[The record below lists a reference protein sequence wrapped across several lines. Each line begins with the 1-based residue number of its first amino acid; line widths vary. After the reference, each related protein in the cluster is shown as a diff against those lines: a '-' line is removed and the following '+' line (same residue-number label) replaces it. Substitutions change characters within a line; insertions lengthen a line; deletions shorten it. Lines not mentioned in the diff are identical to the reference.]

1 MIAKSG
7 NIEKSA
13 GPRSGPAWADAWH
26 LWTVIIPRR
35 SISGRLVW
43 GMVWRR
49 SSGRRWA
56 YKKFVEYSDN
66 GDRPK

>member
-35 SISGRLVW
+35 SISGRLV
-43 GMVWRR
+43 GDVGPTKNSSSIQTMVIAP
-49 SSGRRWA
+49 SSVTA
-56 YKKFVEYSDN
+56 TTQK
-66 GDRPK
+66 